1 MNKKEIDEIVKRL
14 DETVKSIIR
23 IQYDNFLTME
33 ANSEKRM
40 MHIANGGESDPVGM
54 RLDRIEA
61 ELKEIKEKL

>member
-1 MNKKEIDEIVKRL
+1 MKSKEIDEIVKRL

-33 ANSEKRM
+33 ANSERRM
-40 MHIANGGESDPVGM
+40 TYIANGGESDPVGM

>member
-1 MNKKEIDEIVKRL
+1 MKSKEIDEIVKRL

-33 ANSEKRM
+33 ANSERRM
-40 MHIANGGESDPVGM
+40 TYIANGGESDPVGM

-61 ELKEIKEKL
+61 ELKEIKNKL